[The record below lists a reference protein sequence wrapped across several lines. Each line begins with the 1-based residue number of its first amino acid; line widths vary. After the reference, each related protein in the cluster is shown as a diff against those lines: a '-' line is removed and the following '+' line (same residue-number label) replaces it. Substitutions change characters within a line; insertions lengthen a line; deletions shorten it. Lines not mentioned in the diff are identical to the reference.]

1 MIFVRCFFQNKNT
14 TWRGL
19 LEMKKCFSFLLALT
33 LMLAVCAAASA
44 ETITLKIAHNY
55 DFVTIPNSVI
65 AAADRLN
72 ERYAAEGKDIKIEF
86 EKDYQRIDWGE
97 YGQNLI
103 FAYKNGDCPDI
114 FSVSDVPTMAAVG
127 IVALLALLGGGRS
140 CGPVHQCF
148 HAGAGGG
155 AKLRLC
161 VLRTLGTLTLIIDVT
176 HSVRLLLWD
185 RADETCFVVLTIAC
199 TAQVDNGFFVG
210 RASSKYD

>member
-1 MIFVRCFFQNKNT
+1 
-14 TWRGL
+14 
-19 LEMKKCFSFLLALT
+19 MKKCFSFLLALT

-86 EKDYQRIDWGE
+86 ETDYQRIDWGE

-114 FSVSDVPTMAAVG
+114 FSVSDVPDHGGCRHAARPERPESGRFCRRRGSLRSPWMACRMPCRLTCRF
-127 IVALLALLGGGRS
+127 ALS
-140 CGPVHQCF
+140 
-148 HAGAGGG
+148 
-155 AKLRLC
+155 
-161 VLRTLGTLTLIIDVT
+161 T
-176 HSVRLLLWD
+176 
-185 RADETCFVVLTIAC
+185 TISRC
-199 TAQVDNGFFVG
+199 W
-210 RASSKYD
+210 

>member
-1 MIFVRCFFQNKNT
+1 
-14 TWRGL
+14 
-19 LEMKKCFSFLLALT
+19 MKKCFSLLLALT

-127 IVALLALLGGGRS
+127 MLLDL
-140 CGPVHQCF
+140 CGPQ
-148 HAGAGGG
+148 
-155 AKLRLC
+155 
-161 VLRTLGTLTLIIDVT
+161 
-176 HSVRLLLWD
+176 
-185 RADETCFVVLTIAC
+185 
-199 TAQVDNGFFVG
+199 
-210 RASSKYD
+210 

>member
-1 MIFVRCFFQNKNT
+1 MNLVQMHHIHIYILTKLDLETFIVKDMEGCKSFECYTNKRHIMIFVRCFFQNKNT

-103 FAYKNGDCPDI
+103 FGRRH
-114 FSVSDVPTMAAVG
+114 AARPERPESG
-127 IVALLALLGGGRS
+127 
-140 CGPVHQCF
+140 CF
-148 HAGAGGG
+148 
-155 AKLRLC
+155 C
-161 VLRTLGTLTLIIDVT
+161 
-176 HSVRLLLWD
+176 
-185 RADETCFVVLTIAC
+185 
-199 TAQVDNGFFVG
+199 
-210 RASSKYD
+210 